1 MMKARTGGFVFVVGP
16 SGAGKDT
23 LIALAQRALAGD
35 PAFVF
40 PRRLVTR
47 PSSQWEDHDSLD
59 PDDFQAGEREGR
71 FALSW
76 RAHGLG
82 YALPRAALDAA
93 WDGRIVVCNVS
104 RTAIEEG
111 RRFLPNPV
119 VVEVTAPTELLAR
132 RLAERRRGE
141 DGDLRERLVRSRR
154 IGEIAADVTIVND
167 REPEAAACELI
178 AFLRQHAQACGGVRS
193 GLSV

>member
-1 MMKARTGGFVFVVGP
+1 MEAQSGGFVFVVGP

-23 LIALAQRALAGD
+23 LIGLAQQALAGD

-40 PRRLVTR
+40 PKRLVTR
-47 PSSQWEDHDSLD
+47 PSSEWEDHDTLD
-59 PDDFQAGEREGR
+59 PSVFQAGETEGR

-82 YALPRAALDAA
+82 YALPRAALEAA
-93 WDGRIVVCNVS
+93 WDGRVVVCNVS
-104 RTAIEEG
+104 RAAIEEG
-111 RRFLPNPV
+111 RRRLPNAV
-119 VVEVTAPTELLAR
+119 VVEVTAPPDLLAR

-141 DGDLRERLVRSRR
+141 DGDLRERLVRSTR

-167 REPEAAACELI
+167 REPGAAAGKLVAI
-178 AFLRQHAQACGGVRS
+178 LRQHAQSCGGARS